1 MTSPNNLDLRQYAP
15 ATQRNRQPIL
25 DILKQILPSTGN
37 ILEIASG
44 TGEHAVF
51 FAPYFYPRKWIP
63 SDVNNESIESIKSW
77 QKYCVTN
84 NMQSPLWLDV
94 TAENWVFPE
103 DLKPITSVININI
116 IHISPWQSC
125 IGLMRGS
132 QKILSSGSILYLYGP
147 FKINNQHTAP
157 SNEQFDQYLKI
168 QNPQWGV
175 RNLDDV
181 ILLANQYKL
190 KFKEIIPMPA
200 NNFSVIF
207 ERC

>member
-1 MTSPNNLDLRQYAP
+1 MTSANNPDLRQYAP

-25 DILKQILPSTGN
+25 DVLIKILPSFGN

-44 TGEHAVF
+44 TGEHALF
-51 FAPYFYPRKWIP
+51 FSPHFSPRKWIP
-63 SDVNNESIESIKSW
+63 SDINKQSIESIKSW
-77 QKYCVTN
+77 INFSSTN
-84 NMQSPLWLDV
+84 NIESPLLLDV
-94 TAENWVFPE
+94 NAESWYIPE
-103 DLKPITSVININI
+103 HLNPINSIININM
-116 IHISPWQSC
+116 IHISPWKSC
-125 IGLMRGS
+125 IGLMKGVE
-132 QKILSSGSILYLYGP
+132 QIVPSGGILYLYGP

-190 KFKEIIPMPA
+190 NFKEIISMPA

>member
-1 MTSPNNLDLRQYAP
+1 MTSSNNIDLRLYAP

-25 DILKQILPSTGN
+25 DVLIKILPSTGN

-51 FAPYFYPRKWIP
+51 FAPHFYPRKWIP
-63 SDVNNESIESIKSW
+63 SDLNKESIESIKSW
-77 QKYCVTN
+77 QKYCLTN
-84 NMQSPLWLDV
+84 NIESPLWLNV
-94 TAENWVFPE
+94 NSENWNIKE
-103 DLKPITSVININI
+103 DLKPITSVININMI
-116 IHISPWQSC
+116 QISPWQSC
-125 IGLMRGS
+125 IGLMKGVE
-132 QKILSSGSILYLYGP
+132 QILPSGGILYLYGP

-181 ILLANQYKL
+181 ILLAKQYQL
-190 KFKEIIPMPA
+190 NFKEIIPMPA

-207 ERC
+207 EHF